1 VLLVDD
7 DDQVRMTA
15 ECLLKDLNY
24 EVIAVASGAEGLD
37 VLRRNESIDVLFT
50 DVVMPGMNGGELAE
64 QARLLRLDL
73 NILFSSGYFEH
84 ALIQKG
90 NITPNAN
97 LLVKPYRAG
106 NLARRLKIIMADEAD
121 GSEDLLLDRA

>member
-1 VLLVDD
+1 
-7 DDQVRMTA
+7 
-15 ECLLKDLNY
+15 
-24 EVIAVASGAEGLD
+24 
-37 VLRRNESIDVLFT
+37 VLFT